1 MEEWIIDDI
10 LMPNFTLEK
19 VQTYHDLKPSEQ
31 NHTGSRNELVMRY
44 SGAVAEECPK
54 CGGLMYSH
62 GTRKLGITDTTF
74 SGMPTKLR
82 LEIPRRRCREC
93 CSIWMPE
100 ISEVDENHLMTNR
113 VYAKMANLSLKR
125 SFNDIA
131 AEYGV
136 SNNTVKSVFVEFIRE
151 KNRQLRFKTPAF
163 LGLDEIKIKRLGE
176 VTVVTDLEH
185 KTLYDMML
193 GRNQP
198 SLTTYFAEMPDP
210 GDVLWVCTDMYRPF
224 EKSIKN
230 ALPNARWVVDHYHIV
245 AYANRAM
252 DKVRI
257 EVQKRLSDEDRI
269 TTKKGMAYTLRTRQ
283 KNLSEEDASQLRACR
298 DDEVYGPLVVAY
310 DLKEDFFN
318 IYDEHL
324 NSKTDAQKAFDD
336 WEKSIPEDSIY
347 DDFRKLAGTVH
358 NFYEQIFNFWDCP
371 IAITNGFTECSNRII
386 RENNVRGRGNSF
398 EILRG
403 RTLYRHANLEKIETN
418 AMMLGPSVASKGPLF
433 HYEEIKGLRDDDVA
447 REDISFNSFDYD
459 PTIGLIPGINFD
471 PETGEIFDETLFDDE
486 YLEYDQTD

>member
-1 MEEWIIDDI
+1 MEELIIDDI
-10 LMPNFTLEK
+10 LMPNFTLKK
-19 VQTYHDLKPSEQ
+19 VQIYHDVKPSEQ
-31 NHTGSRNELVMRY
+31 NHTGSRNEMVMQY
-44 SGAVAEECPK
+44 SGIVAAECPK
-54 CGGLMYSH
+54 CRGQMYSH

-82 LEIPRRRCREC
+82 LELPRRRCREC
-93 CSIWMPE
+93 GAIWMPE
-100 ISEVDENHLMTNR
+100 IAEIDEKHLMTNR

-136 SNNTVKSVFVEFIRE
+136 SNNTVKNVFVEFIRE
-151 KNRQLRFKTPAF
+151 KNEQLRFKTPAF
-163 LGLDEIKIKRLGE
+163 LGLDEIKIKKLGE

-198 SLTTYFAEMPDP
+198 SLTAYFAEMPDP

-224 EKSIKN
+224 EKSIKD
-230 ALPNARWVVDHYHIV
+230 ALPNAKWVVDHYHIV

-257 EVQKRLSDEDRI
+257 EVQKKLSDDERI
-269 TTKKGMAYTLRTRQ
+269 STKKGMAYTLRTRQ
-283 KNLSEEDASQLRACR
+283 KNLSNEEASQLRACR
-298 DDEVYGPLVVAY
+298 DDEIYGPLAIAY
-310 DLKEDFFN
+310 DIKEDFFN

-324 NSKTDAQKAFDD
+324 NSKADAQEAFDE
-336 WEKSIPEDSIY
+336 WEKNIPENAIF
-347 DDFRKLAGTVH
+347 DDFRKLASTVH

-371 IAITNGFTECSNRII
+371 ITITNGFTECSNRII

-418 AMMLGPSVASKGPLF
+418 AMMLGPSVTTKGPLF
-433 HYEEIKGLRDDDVA
+433 HYEEVKGLRDDEA
-447 REDISFNSFDYD
+447 MQEDIFFNSFDYD

-471 PETGEIFDETLFDDE
+471 PETGEIFDETLFNDE
-486 YLEYDQTD
+486 YSEYGQEE